1 MTPAWLYVALGFALF
16 LAVILPPLLRR
27 WRVNAPIVLVS
38 LGLLLGLLPGFRD
51 LDLDP
56 VSHGKV
62 LTHVTEFTVL
72 VSLMGVGLALDRPL
86 SLRDRGSWRTWSPTW
101 RLLGIAMP
109 LSIAGVALLAW
120 GPMGVAAPAA
130 LLLGAA
136 LSPTDPVL
144 ASDVQVGGPNEGE
157 GEGDSEEVDE
167 DDEVRFALTSEAGL
181 NDGLAFPFVHA
192 ALLLTTVGGLSEWGA
207 RWVAW
212 ELLGKI
218 VLGVVVGLVSGWA
231 VARLAFT
238 ARTEELR
245 FAATGEPIVAIAALL
260 ATYGVSEVVGGY
272 GLLAVFTCAMTIRS
286 FERRASYH
294 HDMHEVIERLERLLT
309 LVVLLL
315 LGMALTNGLLA
326 HLDWRGVGISLFLL
340 LVLRPLVGLLSFVGH
355 PHQSGPRDFDRRER
369 MVAAFYGVRGVG
381 SLFYLAY
388 AATHAEFAEVRWL
401 WSVVAF
407 TVVVS
412 VYLHGFTAPWAMDW
426 QERGEEAPR
435 ADVLRADGSGTQD

>member
-1 MTPAWLYVALGFALF
+1 MKPAWIYLALGLALF
-16 LAVILPPLLRR
+16 LAVIVPPLLQRFN
-27 WRVNAPIVLVS
+27 VNAPIVLVS
-38 LGLLLGLLPGFRD
+38 LGLVLGLLPGFRD

-56 VSHGKV
+56 VSHGTAI
-62 LTHVTEFTVL
+62 THITEFTVL

-86 SLRDRGSWRTWSPTW
+86 SLRDVGSWRTWSPTW
-101 RLLGIAMP
+101 RLLGVAMP

-157 GEGDSEEVDE
+157 GGAGEDQEDSEEVDE

-192 ALLLTTVGGLSEWGA
+192 AILLATVGGVSQWGA
-207 RWVAW
+207 EWVAW
-212 ELLGKI
+212 DLVGKI
-218 VLGVVVGLVSGWA
+218 VVGVAVGLAAGWA

-238 ARTEELR
+238 ARAEELR

-260 ATYGVSEVVGGY
+260 ATYGVAEVAGGY
-272 GLLAVFTCAMTIRS
+272 GFLAVFTCAMAIRS
-286 FERRASYH
+286 FERKSSYH

-326 HLDWRGVGISLFLL
+326 HLDWRGVAISLFLL
-340 LVLRPLVGLLSFVGH
+340 LVLRPLVGLLSFAGH

-369 MVAAFYGVRGVG
+369 IVAAVYGVRGVG

-388 AATHAEFAEVRWL
+388 AATHAEFAEIRWL

-412 VYLHGFTAPWAMDW
+412 VFLHGLTAPLAMDW
-426 QERGEEAPR
+426 QERAKQPAGAS
-435 ADVLRADGSGTQD
+435 D

>member
-1 MTPAWLYVALGFALF
+1 MTPAWIYLALGAALF
-16 LAVILPPLLRR
+16 LAVIVPPVLHRLH
-27 WRVNAPIVLVS
+27 VNAPIVLVT
-38 LGLLLGLLPGFRD
+38 LGLVLGLLPGFRD

-56 VSHGKV
+56 VSHGTA
-62 LTHVTEFTVL
+62 LTHITEFTVL

-86 SLRDRGSWRTWSPTW
+86 SLRDPGSWRTWSPTW
-101 RLLGIAMP
+101 RLLGVAMP

-120 GPMGVAAPAA
+120 GAMGVAAPAA

-136 LSPTDPVL
+136 LAPTDPVL

-157 GEGDSEEVDE
+157 AGTDAEDSEKIDE

-192 ALLLTTVGGLSEWGA
+192 AILLATVGAFEEWGA
-207 RWVAW
+207 GWVAW
-212 ELLGKI
+212 ELVGK
-218 VLGVVVGLVSGWA
+218 VVVGVLVGLALGWA

-238 ARTEELR
+238 ARTAELR
-245 FAATGEPIVAIAALL
+245 FAARGEPIVAVAALL
-260 ATYGVSEVVGGY
+260 ATYGVSEVLGGY
-272 GLLAVFTCAMTIRS
+272 GFLAVFTCAMAIRS
-286 FERRASYH
+286 FERRDSYH

-326 HLDWRGVGISLFLL
+326 HLDRRGVLLSAFLL
-340 LVLRPLVGLLSFVGH
+340 LVLRPLAGLLSFAGH
-355 PHQSGPRDFDRRER
+355 PRQAGPRGLDRRGR
-369 MVAAFYGVRGVG
+369 VVTAFYGVRGVG

-388 AATHAEFAEVRWL
+388 AATHADFPEIRWL

-412 VYLHGFTAPWAMDW
+412 VYLHGFTAPLAMDW
-426 QERGEEAPR
+426 QERGKTPSPPEG
-435 ADVLRADGSGTQD
+435 AD

>member
-1 MTPAWLYVALGFALF
+1 MKPAWIYVALGLALF
-16 LAVILPPLLRR
+16 LAVIVPPVLHR
-27 WRVNAPIVLVS
+27 WKVNAPIVLVT
-38 LGLLLGLLPGFRD
+38 LGLVLGLLPGFRD

-56 VSHGKV
+56 TSHEV
-62 LTHVTEFTVL
+62 AVTHITEFTVL

-86 SLRDRGSWRTWSPTW
+86 SLRDVGSWRTWSPTW

-109 LSIAGVALLAW
+109 LCITGVALFAW
-120 GPMGVAAPAA
+120 GALGVAVPAA

-136 LSPTDPVL
+136 LAPTDPVL

-157 GEGDSEEVDE
+157 GGGDVEDSEEVDE

-181 NDGLAFPFVHA
+181 NDGLAFPFVYA
-192 ALLLTTVGGLSEWGA
+192 AIFLATMGGVAEWGG

-212 ELLGKI
+212 ELVGKI
-218 VLGVVVGLVSGWA
+218 AIGVAVGVVSGWA

-238 ARTEELR
+238 ARVEELR
-245 FAATGEPIVAIAALL
+245 FAATGEPLIAIAALL
-260 ATYGVSEVVGGY
+260 ATYGVAEVIGGY
-272 GLLAVFTCAMTIRS
+272 GFLAVFTCAMAMRS
-286 FERRASYH
+286 FERAHSYH

-326 HLDWRGVGISLFLL
+326 NLDWRGVAISLFLL
-340 LVLRPLVGLLSFVGH
+340 LVLRPLAGLVSFLGH
-355 PHQSGPRDFDRRER
+355 PHREGPRDFDRRER
-369 MVAAFYGVRGVG
+369 VVAAVFGVRGVG

-388 AATHAEFAEVRWL
+388 AASHAEFDEVRWL

-412 VYLHGFTAPWAMDW
+412 VYLHGFTAPFAMAW
-426 QERGEEAPR
+426 QERGEQSAR
-435 ADVLRADGSGTQD
+435 DAATRT

>member
-1 MTPAWLYVALGFALF
+1 MKPAWIYLALGLALF
-16 LAVILPPLLRR
+16 LAVIVPPLLQRFH
-27 WRVNAPIVLVS
+27 VNGPIVLVS
-38 LGLLLGLLPGFRD
+38 LGLVLGLLPGFRD

-56 VSHGKV
+56 VSHGTA
-62 LTHVTEFTVL
+62 LTHITEFTVL

-86 SLRDRGSWRTWSPTW
+86 SLRDVGSWRTWSPTW

-157 GEGDSEEVDE
+157 GGGGEDHEDSEEVDE

-192 ALLLTTVGGLSEWGA
+192 AILLATVGGVSQWGA
-207 RWVAW
+207 GWLAW
-212 ELLGKI
+212 ELVGKI
-218 VLGVVVGLVSGWA
+218 VIGVAVGLAAGWA

-260 ATYGVSEVVGGY
+260 ATYGVAEVAGGY
-272 GLLAVFTCAMTIRS
+272 GFLAVFTCAMAIRS
-286 FERRASYH
+286 FERKSSYH

-326 HLDWRGVGISLFLL
+326 HLDWRGVAISLFLL

-369 MVAAFYGVRGVG
+369 IVAAFYGVRGVG

-388 AATHAEFAEVRWL
+388 AATHAEFPEIRWL

-412 VYLHGFTAPWAMDW
+412 VFLHGFTAPLAMDW
-426 QERGEEAPR
+426 QERAKQP
-435 ADVLRADGSGTQD
+435 AGTPD

>member
-1 MTPAWLYVALGFALF
+1 VKAAWVYLALGVALF
-16 LAVILPPLLRR
+16 LAVIVPPVLRR
-27 WRVNAPIVLVS
+27 FHVNAPIVLVT
-38 LGLLLGLLPGFRD
+38 LGLVLGVLPGFRD
-51 LDLDP
+51 ADLDP
-56 VSHGKV
+56 VSHPTA
-62 LTHVTEFTVL
+62 LTHITEFTVL

-86 SLRDRGSWRTWSPTW
+86 SLRDVGSWRTWSPTW
-101 RLLGIAMP
+101 RLLGVAMP
-109 LSIAGVALLAW
+109 LSIAGVALFAW

-157 GEGDSEEVDE
+157 GGPGTDLEESEEVDE
-167 DDEVRFALTSEAGL
+167 DDEVRFALTIEAGL

-192 ALLLTTVGGLSEWGA
+192 AVMLATLGGFAGWGA

-212 ELLGKI
+212 ELVGKVVI
-218 VLGVVVGLVSGWA
+218 GVLVGILAGWA

-245 FAATGEPIVAIAALL
+245 FAATGEPIVAVAALL

-272 GLLAVFTCAMTIRS
+272 GFLAVFACAMAIRS
-286 FERRASYH
+286 FERQHSYH
-294 HDMHEVIERLERLLT
+294 HDMHQVIERLERLLT

-326 HLDWRGVGISLFLL
+326 HLDWRGVAISLFLL
-340 LVLRPLVGLLSFVGH
+340 LVLRPLVGMLSFAGH

-369 MVAAFYGVRGVG
+369 IVAAFYGVRGVG
-381 SLFYLAY
+381 SLFYLSY
-388 AATHAEFAEVRWL
+388 AAAHAEFVEIRWL

-407 TVVVS
+407 TVVLS
-412 VYLHGFTAPWAMDW
+412 VYLHGFTAPLAMEW
-426 QERGEEAPR
+426 QDRGSPSRDAPLS
-435 ADVLRADGSGTQD
+435 A